1 MSLQLP
7 FDASGSPPSPFS
19 TGLEREQCPGSQET
33 PVHLSGDQGNR
44 LARAEV
50 TATLA
55 ITASSAVCKL
65 SIHPTRS
72 LVALTPSTEALMITT
87 TSGDILERFWK
98 EYMAVPLG
106 QLELQI
112 IEVSLKSFLVNKSER
127 TGTSLLTAIIHRLSP
142 LLHMSSTMKNSSE
155 VNGPLLFYNIKH

>member
-1 MSLQLP
+1 MATLEEQKKKKWNVERCGVISIITELFLIMSLQLP

-106 QLELQI
+106 
-112 IEVSLKSFLVNKSER
+112 
-127 TGTSLLTAIIHRLSP
+127 
-142 LLHMSSTMKNSSE
+142 
-155 VNGPLLFYNIKH
+155 